1 MGSQG
6 TKRNTCFLSCNC
18 CYPLLQDPTI
28 WQNAYQLLIGSVFT
42 QLLALLRF
50 NSPLSLLLRKRGHIH
65 PQWWQHYLNV
75 TCWSLQFLLCWK
87 AECYTDPVS
96 GISERCHVWKVF
108 VANTNCLFGISVKVL
123 GRLFQMKCRIN
134 ILKSSPIPWAC
145 QVCVGQL
152 GKFLPFSPQVMGK
165 CESQPRWT
173 PSFHTSGGS
182 FTTGCPW

>member
-65 PQWWQHYLNV
+65 PQMMAA
-75 TCWSLQFLLCWK
+75 LLK
-87 AECYTDPVS
+87 
-96 GISERCHVWKVF
+96 CHLLVVAVF
-108 VANTNCLFGISVKVL
+108 TL
-123 GRLFQMKCRIN
+123 
-134 ILKSSPIPWAC
+134 LKSRVLHRSCVRNLRKMSCWEGLCC
-145 QVCVGQL
+145 QH
-152 GKFLPFSPQVMGK
+152 KLPFWDFCQSVRKTVPDEMQDKYFKIVSHPLGMPGL
-165 CESQPRWT
+165 CGT
-173 PSFHTSGGS
+173 AG
-182 FTTGCPW
+182 